1 MIGAECLKIE
11 DSEADIHGQLE
22 CSDIAAKT
30 MSMTLS
36 ADIFMGLIRSFQL
49 KSLISQSTKDPDS
62 EPEIILYSGIK
73 QSADIP
79 LCWHFHANETG
90 LHYCPTTAKYV
101 CSMPGAK

>member
-22 CSDIAAKT
+22 CSNIAAKP

-36 ADIFMGLIRSFQL
+36 ADIFMRLIRSFQL
-49 KSLISQSTKDPDS
+49 KWLISQSIKDPDS
-62 EPEIILYSGIK
+62 EPEMILYSGIK
-73 QSADIP
+73 HFAEVP
-79 LCWHFHANETG
+79 LCWHYNDNTTG
-90 LHYCPTTAKYV
+90 LYYCPTTAKYV